1 MIRLC
6 NRTMHRS
13 LVMLTALVTMLFVVS
28 SCASSTKTSLKSEN
42 KEQANHGNVIVF
54 TPSDGLAI
62 TRNKPLSTWDVL
74 VPELI
79 KSLKDKGF
87 DDNSIT
93 TKTSSSLSEQSRDVQ
108 DYVVNLLSS
117 LNNAKQNNSE
127 KHNSVSENSKI
138 KKQLSKTTIV
148 IAPWTNKNGNNNYG
162 DYATLPASNSEN
174 TQKSNTQ
181 DLNLQNDDNSQS
193 SKDELNAEKR
203 LASSLSLA
211 KKAGIH
217 VVMLS
222 RRVSG
227 FKPDVMF
234 HLSDARTIGE
244 IQATTLVQ
252 KIALDRATKENPRYI
267 EVLLPCHNQKNIN
280 ANNNN
285 QQNNSDEASEDDDSN
300 NNTHANSET
309 AFHDDFAEEA
319 FAGIWKVLRPYFASG
334 TLISTSGRLN
344 VNSSE
349 KDWTNVAFDA
359 DVADSVKNELT
370 KRITRSTSLFSH
382 SRHRVDGIIALDDQ
396 IALQAVQALNDLG
409 YEGSAADINPSFNL
423 PDVIGNFIGKRDLNK
438 RPVPA
443 PKDSAK
449 KTEKELQQQQKKDE
463 EEESEAKKW
472 PVITGYGAYKNIMP
486 NIVSGKQWMTTIEN
500 HKQIV
505 QDLTATCYSLN
516 RNGKLDKKI
525 ATVQTKIEHGETVPT
540 VNERLVAV
548 SATNLK
554 SRLIDPGYVS
564 LADAGL

>member
-13 LVMLTALVTMLFVVS
+13 LVMLAALVTMLFVVS

-117 LNNAKQNNSE
+117 LNNAKQNNSG
-127 KHNSVSENSKI
+127 KHNSVSENSKV

-148 IAPWTNKNGNNNYG
+148 IAPWTSKNGNNNYG

-174 TQKSNTQ
+174 TQKSDTQ
-181 DLNLQNDDNSQS
+181 GLNLQNADNSQS

-222 RRVSG
+222 RNVSG

-280 ANNNN
+280 ANNHN
-285 QQNNSDEASEDDDSN
+285 QQNGSDEASEDDDSK

-309 AFHDDFAEEA
+309 EFKDDFAQEA

-370 KRITRSTSLFSH
+370 KRITRSTSLFSR

-449 KTEKELQQQQKKDE
+449 KSEKELKQQQKKDE

-486 NIVSGKQWMTTIEN
+486 NIVNGKQWMTSIEN
-500 HKQIV
+500 HKKIV

-516 RNGKLDKKI
+516 KNGKLDKKI

-540 VNERLVAV
+540 VNEQLVAV

-554 SRLIDPGYVS
+554 SLLIDPGYIS